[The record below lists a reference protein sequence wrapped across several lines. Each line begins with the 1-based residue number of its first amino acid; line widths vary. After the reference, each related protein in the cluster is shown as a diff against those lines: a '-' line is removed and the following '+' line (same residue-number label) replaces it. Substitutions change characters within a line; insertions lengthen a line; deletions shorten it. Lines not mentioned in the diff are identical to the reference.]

1 MARPVIR
8 SRSETSEKDA
18 RNALRPHPL
27 GRLAT
32 TRMQAPPSD
41 STEYGLRPNRVESP
55 KATICAVVL
64 LFLVPAATRA
74 ESGLHHPDT
83 ITKIALGSCAD
94 ERRDH
99 VILNAVIAAQPQLW
113 VFLGDN
119 VYADTADPAEMRAAY
134 AMLGDKPVYQ
144 KLRETCPIIAIWDDH
159 DYGVND
165 GGVEFPMK
173 VTSEEIFH
181 EFFETPADAPSR
193 KRPGIYEVH
202 TYGEEPGKRLQIIM
216 LDTRYFRG
224 TLLKLPERG
233 KHGPY
238 IPNPDP
244 TETVLGDAQWTW
256 LEQVLREP
264 ADLRII
270 ASSIQFLPEDHA
282 WEGWLNF
289 PAERRRLLNLLKTT
303 ATGPVVFVSGD
314 RHMGELMKLK
324 IDDPSSPGFPVH
336 EMTTSGLTHAGGGSK
351 DEPNRHRISPQHYQ
365 SRNFGII
372 EINWLKNE
380 AQLQLADVDGKI
392 VDQTSVAFG
401 NP

>member
-1 MARPVIR
+1 
-8 SRSETSEKDA
+8 
-18 RNALRPHPL
+18 
-27 GRLAT
+27 
-32 TRMQAPPSD
+32 MQEPPRD
-41 STEYGLRPNRVESP
+41 SIGYGLRPNRVRSS
-55 KATICAVVL
+55 AIGICPALL
-64 LFLVPAATRA
+64 LFLLPPVSRA

-99 VILNAVIAAQPQLW
+99 VILDAVLAAKPQLW
-113 VFLGDN
+113 LFLGDN

-134 AMLGDKPVYQ
+134 AMLAAKPSYQ
-144 KLRETCPIIAIWDDH
+144 KLRESCPILAIWDDH

-181 EFFETPADAPSR
+181 EFFQTPAEAPSR
-193 KRPGIYEVH
+193 SRPGIYEVH
-202 TYGEEPGKRLQIIM
+202 TYGEEPGKRLQIIL

-233 KHGPY
+233 PHGPY

-244 TETVLGDAQWTW
+244 AETVLGDAQWTW

-270 ASSIQFLPEDHA
+270 ASSIQVLPEDHA

-289 PAERRRLLNLLKTT
+289 PAERSRLLNLLKTT

-314 RHMGELMKLK
+314 RHMGEFMKLK
-324 IDDPSSPGFPVH
+324 TDDPNSPGFPVY

-351 DEPNRHRISPQHYQ
+351 EEPNRHRISPQHFQ

-372 EINWLKNE
+372 EIDWSTKE

-392 VDQTSVAFG
+392 VDQTAVAFG
-401 NP
+401 KP